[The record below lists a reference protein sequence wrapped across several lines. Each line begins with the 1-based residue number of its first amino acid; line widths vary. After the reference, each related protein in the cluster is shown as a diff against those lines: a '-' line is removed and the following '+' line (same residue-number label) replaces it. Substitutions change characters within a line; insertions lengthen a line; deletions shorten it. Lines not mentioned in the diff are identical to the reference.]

1 MSRADEERIRQ
12 ELLHSREFIAQA
24 ELARRC
30 ELKHRSTIKR
40 MLERLHSGGFALEWD
55 ERKWVR
61 LDRSKYLLDL
71 KLNED
76 EALAVFIACRL
87 LARHSD
93 RPNPHAVNAL
103 AKLGTAMR
111 GGARVIGEHV
121 LATSEQLKRK
131 QNQAAR
137 EYVHNL
143 EALTRAWADRVSVYL
158 YTRKKPH
165 HARKFDPYMIE
176 PSLYTNYV
184 IGYDHTR
191 QDFRTFKI
199 QWLKRVSS
207 TAEHFEVRE
216 NFDVQQYL
224 GNAWGINWGKGELE
238 TVRLRFTGNAAER
251 VQDNVWHDSQKL
263 KQLDNGAWEMTVQVG
278 DTLEMIPFV
287 RQWGHECEVR
297 EPEHLRKTI
306 GEHARKMAELYDNV
320 KQEDFLDADKRG

>member
-40 MLERLHSGGFALEWD
+40 MLERLHAGGFALEWD

-93 RPNPHAVNAL
+93 RPNPHTVNAL

-111 GGARVIGEHV
+111 GGARVIGDHV

-137 EYVHNL
+137 EYTQNL
-143 EALTRAWADRVSVYL
+143 ETLTRAWADRASVYV
-158 YTRKKPH
+158 YTRKEPH
-165 HARKFDPYMIE
+165 RARKFDPYMIE
-176 PSLYTNYV
+176 PSMYTNYV

-199 QWLKRVSS
+199 QWLKRVSA
-207 TAEHFEVRE
+207 TAEHFAVRE

-224 GNAWGINWGKGELE
+224 G
-238 TVRLRFTGNAAER
+238 ER
-251 VQDNVWHDSQKL
+251 VQDNVWHESQKL
-263 KQLDNGAWEMTVQVG
+263 KQLEDGAWEMTAQVG
-278 DTLEMIPFV
+278 DTLEMIPFI
-287 RQWGHECEVR
+287 RQWGHECEVIA
-297 EPEHLRKTI
+297 PAHLRQTI
-306 GEHARKMAELYDNV
+306 GEHARKMAELYD
-320 KQEDFLDADKRG
+320 DAIKDAPTDLENG